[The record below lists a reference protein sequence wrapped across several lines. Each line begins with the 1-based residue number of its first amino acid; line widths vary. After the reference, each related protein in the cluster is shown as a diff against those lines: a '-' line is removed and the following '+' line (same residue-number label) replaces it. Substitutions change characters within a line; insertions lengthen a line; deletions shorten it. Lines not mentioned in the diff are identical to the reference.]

1 MSFGDPGLSFSDSL
15 SGALLSRSR
24 FCRSPRMSL
33 EKDSASLS
41 PGGSAR
47 PSADGAIREGFFG
60 PFRGLSQTVWK
71 PAVTCLLTKG
81 ETKAQRWAE
90 ARPVSH
96 RAWCKPEEPRSGGL
110 GLCILCACRMAR
122 RRPSSLLAEPG
133 WSVQDGCRAP
143 HPLAKMALNSL
154 SKPTCWDNRGPHGA
168 CPLRCTHTPAWQ
180 PGSGWTQPCGTDGLV
195 PHLSLGQLPP
205 GPPVG
210 PALLPL
216 CGCEDPGGQG
226 PGWAILILGY
236 VGQGTAGGGGK
247 LCVQPCNLHS
257 RGHS

>member
-1 MSFGDPGLSFSDSL
+1 MGRGSPSVTQSL
-15 SGALLSRSR
+15 VQAGGAQVWRAGALHPVCLQDGKEEAQLSVGR
-24 FCRSPRMSL
+24 
-33 EKDSASLS
+33 A
-41 PGGSAR
+41 
-47 PSADGAIREGFFG
+47 
-60 PFRGLSQTVWK
+60 GLV
-71 PAVTCLLTKG
+71 C
-81 ETKAQRWAE
+81 
-90 ARPVSH
+90 
-96 RAWCKPEEPRSGGL
+96 
-110 GLCILCACRMAR
+110 
-122 RRPSSLLAEPG
+122 PG
-133 WSVQDGCRAP
+133 WVQGPA
-143 HPLAKMALNSL
+143 PLAKMALNSL